1 MLQGIAV
8 VVVRNQAEHGLFVS
22 RLIQE
27 VFYVT
32 FYVRHAKR
40 KWSQKKGKKHEST
53 FIIVDT
59 FRL

>member
-1 MLQGIAV
+1 MLQGIAD

-32 FYVRHAKR
+32 FYVVHAKGFGP
-40 KWSQKKGKKHEST
+40 KWPEHEST
-53 FIIVDT
+53 LIIVDT
-59 FRL
+59 FNL

>member
-32 FYVRHAKR
+32 FFVRHAKGNGP
-40 KWSQKKGKKHEST
+40 KKGQKT
-53 FIIVDT
+53 
-59 FRL
+59 